1 MNIVILDGGAV
12 TSDDLNWDALKEFG
26 DLTVYER
33 TPNDAE
39 TILERIGGA
48 EMVLENKINMS
59 RAIIEACP
67 NLKYIGE
74 LATGYNNVDV
84 KAAKEHGVAVS
95 NIPAYSTDSVAQL
108 TIAHLLEICQHV
120 GHHSA
125 IVHGGAWVAS
135 LDPMFYDTKW
145 PLIELRGKTLGI
157 IGFGAIGQRV
167 AQIAKALG
175 MNVVAYSRTVRE
187 EGKAL
192 AEYVSLD
199 ELLAKSDV
207 ISLHCPLFP
216 ETKGIIN
223 KDNIAKMKDGVI
235 ILNTGRGP
243 LINEQDLADAL
254 RSGKVYAAGVDVVSS
269 EPIAADNP
277 LLTAPNCHITPH
289 LAWMTTAA
297 RTRLIDIAVKN
308 VRAFLAGAPI
318 NNVAK

>member
-187 EGKAL
+187 EGKAI

-297 RTRLIDIAVKN
+297 RKRLIDIAVKN

>member
-145 PLIELRGKTLGI
+145 PLMELRGKTLGI
-157 IGFGAIGQRV
+157 VGFGAIGQRV

-297 RTRLIDIAVKN
+297 RKRLIDIAVKN
-308 VRAFLAGAPI
+308 VRAFLSGAPI

>member
-1 MNIVILDGGAV
+1 MKIVILDGGAV
-12 TSDDLNWDALKEFG
+12 TSDDLTWDALKEFG

-33 TPNDAE
+33 TANDAE

-59 RAIIEACP
+59 REIIEACP

-84 KAAKEHGVAVS
+84 KAAKEHGVVVS

-120 GHHSA
+120 GHHNA
-125 IVHGGAWVAS
+125 IVHGGAWSAS

-175 MNVVAYSRTVRE
+175 MNIIAYSRTVRE

-192 AEYVSLD
+192 AEYVTLD

-216 ETKGIIN
+216 ETEGIIN
-223 KDNIAKMKDGVI
+223 KENIAKMKDGVI

-269 EPIAADNP
+269 EPITADNP
-277 LLTAPNCHITPH
+277 LLSAPNCHITPH

-297 RTRLIDIAVKN
+297 RKRLLDIAVRN
-308 VRAFLAGAPI
+308 IRAFMAGAPI